1 MGNKTDCLLYKDTA
15 LGSSDITNKDLRLS
29 IELTLNGFSFSVD
42 SMPQGLHLAVG
53 SYTFRYGQASE
64 QRLLAALVNVLETEP
79 DISQLTFSTTHAM
92 FLDTEFTMLPSE
104 LFSNEKASE
113 YLGFTLGREIA
124 PESASYDVVEKYGMT
139 CVYRFPQSIVDYLSS
154 RCAAFERRHSS
165 SVFLSSAAPMSL
177 GTSIHVNADFGF
189 MQVAV
194 FKDGMP
200 VLVNVFDIK
209 SPDDFSYYLL
219 SACNQTGTD
228 EKDAEFVFSGSPQ
241 EYIRQRNA
249 LARHFPRRKFAV
261 RKHPEL
267 FSDALDFVAQY
278 EYYNILNGL

>member
-1 MGNKTDCLLYKDTA
+1 
-15 LGSSDITNKDLRLS
+15 
-29 IELTLNGFSFSVD
+29 
-42 SMPQGLHLAVG
+42 
-53 SYTFRYGQASE
+53 
-64 QRLLAALVNVLETEP
+64 
-79 DISQLTFSTTHAM
+79 
-92 FLDTEFTMLPSE
+92 
-104 LFSNEKASE
+104 
-113 YLGFTLGREIA
+113 
-124 PESASYDVVEKYGMT
+124 
-139 CVYRFPQSIVDYLSS
+139 
-154 RCAAFERRHSS
+154 
-165 SVFLSSAAPMSL
+165 MSL

-219 SACNQTGTD
+219 SACNQ
-228 EKDAEFVFSGSPQ
+228 
-241 EYIRQRNA
+241 RNA

>member
-1 MGNKTDCLLYKDTA
+1 
-15 LGSSDITNKDLRLS
+15 
-29 IELTLNGFSFSVD
+29 
-42 SMPQGLHLAVG
+42 
-53 SYTFRYGQASE
+53 
-64 QRLLAALVNVLETEP
+64 
-79 DISQLTFSTTHAM
+79 M
-92 FLDTEFTMLPSE
+92 FLNTEFTMLPSE

-113 YLGFTLGREIA
+113 YLRFYIGRGNSSRVSI
-124 PESASYDVVEKYGMT
+124 VRRCGKKYGMT

-154 RCAAFERRHSS
+154 RCAALERRHSS

-228 EKDAEFVFSGSPQ
+228 EKMPNFVFSGSPQ
-241 EYIRQRNA
+241 EYIRQRECA
-249 LARHFPRRKFAV
+249 CTPFSTKKICR

-267 FSDALDFVAQY
+267 FPDALDFVGQVRV
-278 EYYNILNGL
+278 L

>member
-64 QRLLAALVNVLETEP
+64 QRLLAALVNVLETVP

-92 FLDTEFTMLPSE
+92 FLNTEFTMLPSE

-177 GTSIHVNADFGF
+177 GTSIHVNADFGSKTGCLYLSMF
-189 MQVAV
+189 SISNRPMTFRITCFRPATRRERT
-194 FKDGMP
+194 KKMP
-200 VLVNVFDIK
+200 N
-209 SPDDFSYYLL
+209 L
-219 SACNQTGTD
+219 S
-228 EKDAEFVFSGSPQ
+228 S
-241 EYIRQRNA
+241 
-249 LARHFPRRKFAV
+249 AV
-261 RKHPEL
+261 RRR
-267 FSDALDFVAQY
+267 
-278 EYYNILNGL
+278 NI